1 MYLGLYQIGTIF
13 FPDSYLSGN
22 EFQVNFMSGLVYK
35 TVILLFTVRG
45 CEMWLL
51 ILRREYRL
59 MVFESMVLKKI
70 LYLELKDKNWLVYQL
85 HYL

>member
-1 MYLGLYQIGTIF
+1 VYLGLYQIGTIF